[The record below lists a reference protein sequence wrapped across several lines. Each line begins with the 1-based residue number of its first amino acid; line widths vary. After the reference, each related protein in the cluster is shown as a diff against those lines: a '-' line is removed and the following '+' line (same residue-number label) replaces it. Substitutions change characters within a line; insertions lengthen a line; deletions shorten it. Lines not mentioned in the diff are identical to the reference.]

1 MLNNEYYALKEI
13 PKFKLYS
20 YSKIYSHLTEPNI
33 LKKLIEYDF
42 IPKIISSFQDYDN
55 IYLITTYYDGK
66 TLDFFKNDNITE
78 EQIKFVSAC
87 TIQSLTYLREK
98 KIIHRD
104 IMMKNMILDKKKYF
118 NIIDFSFSI
127 EYSER
132 NNKSKYLYTYNRVAP
147 PEMINTEEFDY
158 NSDYY
163 RLGSII
169 YYLIFK
175 TYPYLVKK
183 QTNITN
189 IYVHYED
196 AKNYSKNCIDFLN
209 KLVISDPK
217 KRIGFK
223 DINELKNHS
232 WFFGYDWYNLE
243 KKNLNSPFKLI
254 ENEIDQNLCIK
265 ITTSDYFLTRY
276 KSNSKLNLYKL
287 LIKQFDYLNEN
298 ILNKTYL
305 FYRNLNNSIKN

>member
-13 PKFKLYS
+13 PKYKLNT

-33 LKKLIEYDF
+33 LKKLIQYDF
-42 IPKIISSFQDYDN
+42 LPKIISSFQDYDN

-66 TLDFFKNDNITE
+66 TLNFFKNDNLTE
-78 EQIKFVSAC
+78 DQIKFASAC
-87 TIQSLTYLREK
+87 TIQSLTYLREQ

-104 IMMKNMILDKKKYF
+104 IMMKNIIMDKKKYF

-127 EYSER
+127 KYSEK
-132 NNKSKYLYTYNRVAP
+132 NNKEKYFNTYTRVTP
-147 PEMINTEEFDY
+147 PEMMKLEEFDY

-175 TYPYLVKK
+175 RYPNYVKL
-183 QTNITN
+183 QNNITN
-189 IYVHYED
+189 IYVNYKD
-196 AKNYSKNCIDFLN
+196 VKNYSKSCIDFLN

-232 WFFGYDWYNLE
+232 WLIGYDWYNLE
-243 KKNLNSPFKLI
+243 KKNLDSPFKLI
-254 ENEIDQNLCIK
+254 ENKIDQKVCIK
-265 ITTSDYFLTRY
+265 IIISDNYLIKY
-276 KSNSKLNLYKL
+276 KSNSKLFLYKL
-287 LIKQFDYLNEN
+287 LIKQFDYINDK
-298 ILNKTYL
+298 ILNQIYL
-305 FYRNLNNSIKN
+305 IYRNLNNSIKY